1 VTWIEVPTTDNS
13 EQILQAGKIRSLELR
28 DLAGARSAS
37 KFVVSKVREEH
48 DLRETQG
55 TSEIQVDTDFLFM
68 VPTPPD

>member
-1 VTWIEVPTTDNS
+1 VTWIEVPTTANS

-28 DLAGARSAS
+28 DLAGARSAG

-48 DLRETQG
+48 DLSETQG